1 LSAGQGGQ
9 FGLEAL
15 AFGGV
20 SGLGQLVSEFEESFV
35 LAFLGLQSSF
45 NQID

>member
-9 FGLEAL
+9 FSLEAL
-15 AFGGV
+15 AFGGIG
-20 SGLGQLVSEFEESFV
+20 GLGGLVSEFEESLV